1 MKIMKTIGKIAL
13 LFLMVLNASFSFA
26 QGCCSGGAPLSGNLD
41 LASTEA
47 GSFSLRAIYDY
58 NNLGSVVVGNK
69 LLNDDT
75 RTRLTKTGL
84 IRLEYGL
91 TKRWAFS
98 GLFTFVR
105 QAEKISFNNISNNV
119 FGQGIGDI
127 VLMSQFNILNN
138 VDRKASIG
146 GGIKFP
152 TGSIGEFN
160 ETLDLLLPPDLQP
173 GTGAWDFIA
182 VAQFLENNV
191 FFENLNLSAGTTYRI
206 TTAAPRFDQQQQY
219 KFGNI
224 LQSFVG
230 FNRPIYLDKALI
242 TPQITARYRYAFHDQ
257 TNGFKTTNTGGHWVY
272 LIGGVET
279 FFNKKFGIS
288 LTAEVPVYWN
298 LEGVQLTT
306 TYKLIG
312 GVVFN
317 FYKKEELEFEKVF

>member
-1 MKIMKTIGKIAL
+1 MLKKIAL
-13 LFLMVLNASFSFA
+13 IFLIGFYSYPSSG

-105 QAEKISFNNISNNV
+105 QSEKISFNNISNNV

-138 VDRKASIG
+138 VKRKLAIG

-152 TGSIGEFN
+152 TGTISEVN
-160 ETLDLLLPPDLQP
+160 EALDLLLPPDLQP
-173 GTGAWDFIA
+173 GTGAYDFIA
-182 VAQFLENNV
+182 IAQMVENNI
-191 FFENLNLSAGTTYRI
+191 FFENLNLRVGTTYRI
-206 TTAAPRFDQQQQY
+206 TTSAPRFDQQQQY

-230 FNRPIYLDKALI
+230 FNRPIYLDKALV
-242 TPQITARYRYAFHDQ
+242 TPQLTARYRYAFHDQ
-257 TNGFKTTNTGGHWVY
+257 TNGFETINTGGHWVY
-272 LIGGVET
+272 LIGGLET
-279 FFNKKFGIS
+279 FFNKKFGVS
-288 LTAEVPVYWN
+288 LSAEVPVFWQ

-306 TYKLIG
+306 SYKLIG
-312 GVVFN
+312 GLVFN
-317 FYKKEELEFEKVF
+317 FYTPEKIEFEKVF